1 MSAFPPRI
9 SNRFDVSRGRI
20 FAGQVCLGD
29 GKKGTKV
36 YHHERSLSPRELI
49 EAEKRDNLASTR
61 HSARSKYFRAFDKSS
76 PRFSTR
82 RKVEQSPSFPPS
94 LPLVR
99 STSVEKRRN
108 EKDSVIRPISF
119 FPFPPSFA
127 FSSLRP
133 DFNFHSLR
141 RAPPSPANDRPG
153 PLHCSETLENF
164 RSGISTSRKTSSSS
178 WSSRESK
185 RRRET
190 SRKFQSL
197 GDGFASKGYGRMRG
211 RGEFESGY
219 SFRIERNYPTLL
231 SFLTRDSVTT
241 SWKKL
246 NRHFFLLFSSLFFK
260 EGSKKICDRL
270 TRRKQEL
277 IRRGGKFDKEG
288 GDKLH
293 WSKFLP
299 IKVPGKTVFHNS
311 IGTRKRRAA
320 AEPCFFRSE
329 HIHYMSERAYV
340 CVSNSGTCTGHCL
353 TPF

>member
-141 RAPPSPANDRPG
+141 RESPPP
-153 PLHCSETLENF
+153 PLRTTDPDHSTVPKHLKTFVREYLRRGKRRRRRGRRGKVNEGGKRLENF
-164 RSGISTSRKTSSSS
+164 
-178 WSSRESK
+178 
-185 RRRET
+185 
-190 SRKFQSL
+190 
-197 GDGFASKGYGRMRG
+197 
-211 RGEFESGY
+211 
-219 SFRIERNYPTLL
+219 
-231 SFLTRDSVTT
+231 
-241 SWKKL
+241 
-246 NRHFFLLFSSLFFK
+246 
-260 EGSKKICDRL
+260 
-270 TRRKQEL
+270 
-277 IRRGGKFDKEG
+277 
-288 GDKLH
+288 
-293 WSKFLP
+293 
-299 IKVPGKTVFHNS
+299 KV
-311 IGTRKRRAA
+311 
-320 AEPCFFRSE
+320 
-329 HIHYMSERAYV
+329 
-340 CVSNSGTCTGHCL
+340 SGTDSHPRDMDG
-353 TPF
+353 